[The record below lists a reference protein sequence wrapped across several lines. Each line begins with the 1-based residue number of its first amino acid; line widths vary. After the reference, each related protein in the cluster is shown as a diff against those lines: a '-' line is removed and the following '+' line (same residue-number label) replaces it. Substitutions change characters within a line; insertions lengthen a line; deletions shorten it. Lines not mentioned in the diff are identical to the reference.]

1 MLEKEKYGGFFGG
14 LYKRNETYFI
24 LSAVLLLVSI
34 LVGYAFAGFLTPL
47 IGPMLGNFK
56 HQISSGQIKIS
67 TSSIFLNNLNVAF
80 HLYFGGLII
89 GIGTAY
95 YLIFNGAFIGY
106 TAAQLPLGS
115 FLIYTVP
122 HGIFELIGII
132 IAGAAGFRLA
142 SCVLNILKDLTHMR
156 SDISF
161 STQFKYVIELHVDE
175 FWESLKL
182 MLIAAIFLLVAA
194 FIEANITINLGNYIT
209 SVT

>member
-1 MLEKEKYGGFFGG
+1 MLKKEKYEGFFGG
-14 LYKRNETYFI
+14 LYKRNETYLI

-56 HQISSGQIKIS
+56 HQITSGQIQI
-67 TSSIFLNNLNVAF
+67 TTQSIFLNNINVAI
-80 HLYFGGLII
+80 HLYLGGLII
-89 GIGTAY
+89 GIGTAFY
-95 YLIFNGAFIGY
+95 IITNGAFIGY
-106 TAAQLPLGS
+106 TATQVPLGS

-161 STQFKYVIELHVDE
+161 STQFKYALELHTDE

-182 MLIAAIFLLVAA
+182 MAVAAVFLLVAA

-209 SVT
+209 SMT